1 MIFIHLTTTS
11 SNVGQ
16 TMSRQAMTQALSKYG
31 LNLYFNPP
39 KNFSFKL
46 KKGKIEKIETNIL
59 LLKPSPT
66 RGAIYRSEFLKNLQ
80 VNRQIRWLKRIIQR
94 YKKDKNEPVILYVW
108 HYMFLPFVRQIA
120 HDVLIFHIYDD
131 VFMYYK
137 SEPKKEDVAAERQLI
152 DEADIVLVV
161 GEDLARHKKVDR
173 PWIPCPGGVNLS
185 IFKPITPDLKQL
197 GLSENDNRKKVGYFG
212 RINSKIDFP
221 LVHEMVRKGR
231 DFLFLFAGLTGNMD
245 ESDRKL
251 WESILASDN
260 VHYFGAKPQ
269 QELVHLYNALDVGLM
284 PYHYKKGWSQFA
296 IPLKF
301 SEFMAVGKPVVST
314 PLRPLKKFGDLVSLQ
329 DTAEGF
335 LRAFRELVESD
346 SPQKQ
351 EQRMAFARENSWENR
366 ANRVIAEVRK
376 TLEKAGHSVTKKQ

>member
-11 SNVGQ
+11 WNVGQ

-39 KNFSFKL
+39 KNFSFSP
-46 KKGKIEKIETNIL
+46 KKGKIEKADHNIL
-59 LLKPSPT
+59 LLKPSAT
-66 RGAIYRSEFLKNLQ
+66 RGLIYRNEFLKTLQ
-80 VNRQIRWLKRIIQR
+80 INRQIKWLKKVIHR
-94 YKKDKNEPVILYVW
+94 YKKDKDESVILYVW

-137 SEPKKEDVAAERQLI
+137 SEPRKTDVAAERKLI

-173 PWIPCPGGVNLS
+173 PWIPCPGGVNLG
-185 IFKPITPDLKQL
+185 IFKRMKPDLKRL
-197 GLSENDNRKKVGYFG
+197 GLSEDDDRKKVGYFG
-212 RINSKIDFP
+212 RINSKIDFS
-221 LVHEMVRKGR
+221 LLSEIVHKGQ

-251 WESILASDN
+251 WESILALDN
-260 VHYFGAKPQ
+260 VRYFGPKSQ

-314 PLRPLKKFGDLVSLQ
+314 PLLPLKKFGDLVSLQ

-335 LRAFRELVESD
+335 LQAFRELVESD

-351 EQRMAFARENSWENR
+351 EQRMAFARENSWEAR
-366 ANRVIAEVRK
+366 AKIVIEEIQK
-376 TLEKAGHSVTKKQ
+376 KLLKKADSTK